1 MRTLTGFIV
10 AARFI
15 AVACL
20 AGTAMTA
27 QGTVQAAAQAPV
39 LKVPCRDMGD
49 GRTLIDSAYLPDNAK
64 NARYTIIATQ
74 PASMAG
80 EWANKICTIRLRR

>member
-1 MRTLTGFIV
+1 MRMLAGFIV
-10 AARFI
+10 A
-15 AVACL
+15 VCL
-20 AGTAMTA
+20 AGMAMTA
-27 QGTVQAAAQAPV
+27 QAAERGV

-49 GRTLIDSAYLPDNAK
+49 GRTLIDAAYLPESAK

-74 PASMAG
+74 PASMSG

>member
-1 MRTLTGFIV
+1 MRMLTQFIV
-10 AARFI
+10 A
-15 AVACL
+15 VCL

-27 QGTVQAAAQAPV
+27 QAAENAV

-49 GRTLIDSAYLPDNAK
+49 GRTLIDSAYLPDSAK

-74 PASMAG
+74 PASMSG

>member
-1 MRTLTGFIV
+1 MRTLAEFIV
-10 AARFI
+10 A
-15 AVACL
+15 VCL
-20 AGTAMTA
+20 AGAAMTA
-27 QGTVQAAAQAPV
+27 QAAEATV

-49 GRTLIDSAYLPDNAK
+49 GRTLIDSAYLPDSAK

-80 EWANKICTIRLRR
+80 EWANRICTIRLRR

>member
-1 MRTLTGFIV
+1 MRTLAEFIV
-10 AARFI
+10 L
-15 AVACL
+15 VCL
-20 AGTAMTA
+20 AGMAMTA
-27 QGTVQAAAQAPV
+27 QAAEGMV

-49 GRTLIDSAYLPDNAK
+49 GRTLIDSAYLPDSAK
-64 NARYTIIATQ
+64 NARYAIIATA

>member
-1 MRTLTGFIV
+1 MVI
-10 AARFI
+10 
-15 AVACL
+15 CL

-27 QGTVQAAAQAPV
+27 QAAQAPV

-49 GRTLIDSAYLPDNAK
+49 GRTLIDSAYLPNSAK

-74 PASMAG
+74 PTSMAG
-80 EWANKICTIRLRR
+80 EWANRICTIRLRR

>member
-1 MRTLTGFIV
+1 MRMLAGFIV
-10 AARFI
+10 A
-15 AVACL
+15 VSL
-20 AGTAMTA
+20 AGIAM
-27 QGTVQAAAQAPV
+27 TVQAAERGV

-64 NARYTIIATQ
+64 NARYDIIATQ

-80 EWANKICTIRLRR
+80 EWANRICTIRLRR

>member
-1 MRTLTGFIV
+1 MRTLAGFIV
-10 AARFI
+10 A
-15 AVACL
+15 VCL

-27 QGTVQAAAQAPV
+27 KAVAQAPV

-49 GRTLIDSAYLPDNAK
+49 GRTLIDSAYLPESAK
-64 NARYTIIATQ
+64 NARYTIIATA